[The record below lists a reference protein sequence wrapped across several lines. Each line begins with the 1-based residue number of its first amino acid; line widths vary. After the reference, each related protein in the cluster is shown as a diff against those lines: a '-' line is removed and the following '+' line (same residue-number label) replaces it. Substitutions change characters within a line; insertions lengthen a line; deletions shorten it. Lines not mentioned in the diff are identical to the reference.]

1 MHDVDSS
8 SGRNIGK
15 ETRKVKT
22 YKRLT
27 IFSEFFVCL
36 DDQETTC
43 IIGDGETPSTKL
55 AAPFCMPPDVLSLA
69 WSMVIVNTKR

>member
-1 MHDVDSS
+1 MHDLDSS

-15 ETRKVKT
+15 ETRKIKT
-22 YKRLT
+22 YKRLVE
-27 IFSEFFVCL
+27 ILFVCL